1 MKQVDARRE
10 ILREWHALPKERRR
24 TQDDATTLRVHRGEQ
39 VQIRRYLSDHQGMA
53 AAGHV
58 VEARLAGLG
67 RALINS
73 RCLLSG
79 VKRKMRQRHGN
90 FAFDPTAT

>member
-53 AAGHV
+53 VAGHV

-79 VKRKMRQRHGN
+79 VKRKCAKGTGISPLTQL
-90 FAFDPTAT
+90 